1 MPLLNNMNEAYNR
14 YLQQLKATFKAISDN
29 RLTKTSVK
37 IMNLFRWLL
46 TNITKLGELLSV
58 LRVG

>member
-29 RLTKTSVK
+29 RLTKTSIK